1 MNIAVCDDDKIFIDE
16 IITYIPKSKDY
27 VIDTFTLS
35 KDLYER
41 EEKYDLA
48 FLDIRMNNYDGLALA
63 DRLCALNPKC
73 VIVLFTAFT
82 RYAIDGYKHH
92 TFDYILKSDNKLV
105 KKLSVEK
112 AVVEAE
118 QRVNLG
124 VFGADL
130 LRLNARDGEV
140 KFNPLYIIYIE
151 AANNDIK
158 VYTDRETYICRCTM
172 YDIESKLDNKIFKR
186 CHRSYIVNTKYVKSI
201 KRGYIVLTN
210 NYEVPIGR
218 KYKKE
223 ILL

>member
-16 IITYIPKSKDY
+16 IINYIPKNENY
-27 VIDTFTLS
+27 TVDTFTLS
-35 KDLYER
+35 KDLYIR

-48 FLDIRMNNYDGLALA
+48 FLDIKMNNYDGLALA
-63 DRLCALNPKC
+63 DRLCDLNPKC

-82 RYAIDGYKHH
+82 QYAIDGYKHH

-105 KKLSVEK
+105 KRIAVEK
-112 AVVEAE
+112 AVIEAE
-118 QRVNLG
+118 ERVNAATSG
-124 VFGADL
+124 SDL
-130 LRLNARDGEV
+130 LPLNTKGGEV
-140 KFNPLYIIYIE
+140 KFNPLYIYLIE

-172 YDIESKLDNKIFKR
+172 YDIESKLDNKLFKR

-201 KRGYIVLTN
+201 KRGNIVLIN